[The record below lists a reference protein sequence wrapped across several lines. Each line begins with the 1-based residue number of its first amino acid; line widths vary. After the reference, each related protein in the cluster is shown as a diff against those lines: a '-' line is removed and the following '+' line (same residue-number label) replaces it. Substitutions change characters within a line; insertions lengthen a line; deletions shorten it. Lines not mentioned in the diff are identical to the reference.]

1 MARHASPL
9 RLRLK
14 QCFPSWVRQAQP
26 LQFCPLALSSVYF
39 LRMKRVFSGIQPTGE
54 IHIGNYLGAIRNWVK
69 IGEQIGKEAIFCI
82 VDYHAITI
90 PHEAKQ
96 LPQLTFDAAL
106 ANMAAGLDPNK
117 ITLFAQSHVREH
129 VELGWVFTTQT
140 PLGDLERMT
149 QFKDKSEQHSILA
162 GLLMYPVLQA
172 ADILLYKADTVPV
185 GEDQIQHIE
194 LTREIARRFNYRFA
208 SESQPIFPEPKA
220 SIDKNA
226 ARVLGLDGAGKMSKS
241 KGNTIG
247 VLEPQET
254 IWQNIR
260 VAPTDPARVRRTDPG
275 NPDVCVMFAYHKL
288 FSSLENIEMVNT
300 ECRRAGIGCVDCKKL
315 LMQGIWQE
323 LEPIQA
329 KAAYLQDHPNEVTDA
344 LVSGADYC
352 RGIAQDTMLEVR
364 EAIGLL
370 PLESRRPS

>member
-1 MARHASPL
+1 
-9 RLRLK
+9 
-14 QCFPSWVRQAQP
+14 
-26 LQFCPLALSSVYF
+26 
-39 LRMKRVFSGIQPTGE
+39 MKRVFSGIQPTGE
-54 IHIGNYLGAIRNWVK
+54 IHIGNYLGAIRNWAK

-90 PHEAKQ
+90 PHDASS
-96 LPQLTFDAAL
+96 LPRLTFEAAL

-194 LTREIARRFNYRFA
+194 LTREIARRFNYRFCA
-208 SESQPIFPEPKA
+208 PDKAIFPEPKA
-220 SIDKNA
+220 SIDQSA
-226 ARVLGLDGAGKMSKS
+226 ARVPGLDGAGKMSKS
-241 KGNTIG
+241 KNNTIG
-247 VLEPQET
+247 VLEPKDT
-254 IWQNIR
+254 IWQNLR
-260 VAPTDPARVRRTDPG
+260 VAPTDPQRVRRTDPG
-275 NPDVCVMFAYHKL
+275 NPEVCVIFAYHKL
-288 FSSLENIEMVNT
+288 FSSLESIQMVDT

-315 LMQGIWQE
+315 LMEGIWAT
-323 LEPIQA
+323 LEPIQE
-329 KAAYLQDHPNEVTDA
+329 KAAYLREHPSEVTDA

-352 RGIAQDTMLEVR
+352 RSIAQETMTEVR

-370 PLESRRPS
+370 GLGSRQS

>member
-1 MARHASPL
+1 
-9 RLRLK
+9 
-14 QCFPSWVRQAQP
+14 
-26 LQFCPLALSSVYF
+26 
-39 LRMKRVFSGIQPTGE
+39 MKRVFSGIQPTGE
-54 IHIGNYLGAIRNWVK
+54 IHIGNYLGAIRNWVR

-82 VDYHAITI
+82 VDYHAVTI
-90 PHEAKQ
+90 PHDASS
-96 LPQLTFDAAL
+96 LPRLTFEAAL

-129 VELGWVFTTQT
+129 VELGWVFITQT

-194 LTREIARRFNYRFA
+194 LTREIARRFNYRFCVP
-208 SESQPIFPEPKA
+208 EKPIFPEPKA
-220 SIDKNA
+220 SIDQNA
-226 ARVLGLDGAGKMSKS
+226 ARVPGLDGAGKMSKS
-241 KGNTIG
+241 KNNTIG
-247 VLEPQET
+247 VLEPKDT

-260 VAPTDPARVRRTDPG
+260 VAPTDPQRVRRNDPG
-275 NPDVCVMFAYHKL
+275 NPEVCVIFAYHKL
-288 FSSLENIEMVNT
+288 FSSLENIQMVNT

-315 LMQGIWQE
+315 LMEGIWTT

-329 KAAYLQDHPNEVTDA
+329 KAAYLREHPSEVTDA

-352 RGIAQDTMLEVR
+352 RGIAQETMSEVR

-370 PLESRRPS
+370 GLDSRKP